1 MMKLSTRFFRS
12 FSWLLTLALVL
23 GISACQTPSQPA
35 DTTKLHAFNSK
46 QVKALRDMGFVPD
59 GQDWAL
65 SFSESKFLFD
75 SGVDTLNQHGLEE
88 MGSLARNLLKINIEK
103 VRVEGHTD
111 NVGNPTS
118 NQGLSLRRAENVAR
132 QMVRIGFKPAS
143 VSALGYG
150 DSKPIFDNAS
160 ADGRAQNRRVTLIVM
175 AE

>member
-1 MMKLSTRFFRS
+1 MKLGTRLFCS
-12 FSWLLTLALVL
+12 FVRLLTLALVL
-23 GISACQTPSQPA
+23 GISACQTPTQPPGA
-35 DTTKLHAFNSK
+35 VQTHGFNSK
-46 QVKALRDMGFVPD
+46 QVKALRDLGFVPD

-75 SGVDTLNQHGLEE
+75 TGVDTLNQHGLEE
-88 MGSLARNLLKINIEK
+88 MGNLARNLLKINIEK

-111 NVGNPTS
+111 NVGNPAF

-132 QMVRIGFKPAS
+132 QMVRIGFKPTS
-143 VSALGYG
+143 VAAIGYG

-160 ADGRAQNRRVTLIVM
+160 AEGRAQNRRVTLIVM